1 VFHDAATKTGGP
13 HQMAK
18 KNKKSKVE
26 KKAAKKAAKKWTR
39 GSRKRT
45 VILQ

>member
-1 VFHDAATKTGGP
+1 
-13 HQMAK
+13 MAK
-18 KNKKSKVE
+18 KNNKSKVE

-45 VILQ
+45 GILP